1 MAKKPTLQEETELEH
16 ARLKYDSALHF
27 KAIEAPF
34 VGLIGDLQ
42 NAIASW
48 NEHQGFWPL
57 TADVVTTKL
66 SKAALIHSEISEL
79 VEAVRKPMMKG
90 ALAKDGI
97 PLETEELADAV
108 IRILDYAGY
117 YQLDLAEAII
127 RKLELNLER
136 PFRHG
141 KEA

>member
-1 MAKKPTLQEETELEH
+1 MAKKPTQQEELEMEH
-16 ARLKYDSALHF
+16 ARLKYDSAMHF
-27 KAIEAPF
+27 KAVEAPF
-34 VGLIGDLQ
+34 VGIIGDLQ
-42 NAIASW
+42 NTISSW

-66 SKAALIHSEISEL
+66 SKAALIHSEISEM
-79 VEAVRKPMMKG
+79 VEAVRKPSLTG
-90 ALAKDGI
+90 ALADHDI

-127 RKLELNLER
+127 RKLEVNLER